1 MALDLQSIQ
10 AQLGQQL
17 IPREDFEAFLDEYIR
32 TQHPQIN
39 HPWVTMLF
47 RGELT
52 HDDLRVH
59 ALQFEHF
66 LRFAPSHFLM
76 IGANAEPHT
85 IPGPDDMRR
94 DAVQNLMED
103 MGLDDPSGDHFAI
116 WRRFPYALGL
126 TKEDLDDSRPA
137 PSTLAFNYA
146 YLYFLKNLSHPEALA
161 FQQFANE
168 SVFALGLVDKR
179 REALT
184 KHYGLVLEDTWS
196 PPTEE
201 ETQHVRKPRQL
212 VLDWADTP
220 KRQARVFQL
229 FQHCYAL
236 WQVYYDGVY
245 SLTVARRERVSVG

>member
-1 MALDLQSIQ
+1 MAKDHFKARI
-10 AQLGQQL
+10 GKEL
-17 IPREDFEAFLDEYIR
+17 IPRAEFEAFLDDYIR
-32 TQHPQIN
+32 TRHPQIN
-39 HPWVTMLF
+39 HPWVQMMF

-52 HDDLRVH
+52 KDDLRVH

-103 MGLDDPSGDHFAI
+103 MGLNDPSGDHFLI

-126 TKEDLDDSRPA
+126 TKEELDDSQPA

-146 YLYFLKNLSHPEALA
+146 YLYVLKNLTHVEALA

-179 REALT
+179 REALS
-184 KHYGLVLEDTWS
+184 KHYGLDLGDTWS

-201 ETQHVRKPRQL
+201 EAGHVRKPRSY
-212 VLDWADTP
+212 VLEWADTP
-220 KRQARVFQL
+220 KRQGRVLQL
-229 FQHCYAL
+229 FKLCYSF
-236 WQVYYDGVY
+236 WQVYYDGIY
-245 SLTVARRERVSVG
+245 NMTVAKREQK

>member
-1 MALDLQSIQ
+1 MAPDHH
-10 AQLGQQL
+10 AVEARLGTDL
-17 IPREDFEAFLDEYIR
+17 IPRESFEAFLDEYIR

-39 HPWVTMLF
+39 HPWVQMLF

-103 MGLDDPSGDHFAI
+103 LGLNDPAGDHFVI

-126 TKEDLDDSRPA
+126 TPEDLDRSRPA
-137 PSTLAFNYA
+137 PTTLAFNYA

-168 SVFALGLVDKR
+168 SIFALGLVERR

-184 KHYGLVLEDTWS
+184 RHYGLHLEDTWS
-196 PPTEE
+196 PPTAEE
-201 ETQHVRKPRQL
+201 AQHVSKPRQC

-220 KRQARVFQL
+220 RRQARVFQL

-236 WQVYYDGVY
+236 WQVYYDGIY
-245 SLTVARRERVSVG
+245 SLTVAKRQGTAR